1 MIQCLCTRELHIHGP
16 VGHVVASG
24 MEIGKFT
31 TKSSLVRVIVILVA
45 GGVTCESQHSLSQTS
60 MNRNASVRW
69 YSLHVF
75 MVCILSYRAVVTGRQ
90 ALKEL

>member
-45 GGVTCESQHSLSQTS
+45 GGVTC
-60 MNRNASVRW
+60 N
-69 YSLHVF
+69 
-75 MVCILSYRAVVTGRQ
+75 
-90 ALKEL
+90 